1 MVGYRDVPID
11 KIKDYKMRNKTQKA
25 LEDIL
30 VMTKYFKQDRKSKY
44 YKTYWAAWN
53 ALNENI
59 NAGVYE

>member
-1 MVGYRDVPID
+1 
-11 KIKDYKMRNKTQKA
+11 MRNKTQKA
-25 LEDIL
+25 LQDIL
-30 VMTKYFKQDRKSKY
+30 VMRAFAKRDFTSKY